1 MTGRSLMLPINALP
15 GPTPFP
21 PGSALCQASSSL
33 PGFSYS
39 PRQAV
44 VSAPS
49 KTTNQLRV
57 FTKAQ
62 TNRMDIGANN
72 EQLTQASSSLPGFS
86 YSPRQAV
93 VSAPSKTTN
102 QLR

>member
-1 MTGRSLMLPINALP
+1 MAGWP
-15 GPTPFP
+15 
-21 PGSALCQASSSL
+21 QASSSL

-72 EQLTQASSSLPGFS
+72 EQLASG
-86 YSPRQAV
+86 
-93 VSAPSKTTN
+93 
-102 QLR
+102 QLLVAGLLILSEAGGGLRTEQHHQPT

>member
-1 MTGRSLMLPINALP
+1 MLPINALP

-21 PGSALCQASSSL
+21 PGVRHTMEGRPQASSSA

>member
-1 MTGRSLMLPINALP
+1 MAGWP
-15 GPTPFP
+15 
-21 PGSALCQASSSL
+21 QASSSL

-49 KTTNQLRV
+49 KTTNQLRY
-57 FTKAQ
+57 TQ

-72 EQLTQASSSLPGFS
+72 ERLTQASSSLPGFS

-102 QLR
+102 QLRYTQTNRMGMVARAP

>member
-1 MTGRSLMLPINALP
+1 MSFRQDSGQLLVARFLVFPQASGGLRTEQHHQ
-15 GPTPFP
+15 PTP
-21 PGSALCQASSSL
+21 
-33 PGFSYS
+33 
-39 PRQAV
+39 
-44 VSAPS
+44 
-49 KTTNQLRV
+49 V

-72 EQLTQASSSLPGFS
+72 ERLTQASSSLPGFS